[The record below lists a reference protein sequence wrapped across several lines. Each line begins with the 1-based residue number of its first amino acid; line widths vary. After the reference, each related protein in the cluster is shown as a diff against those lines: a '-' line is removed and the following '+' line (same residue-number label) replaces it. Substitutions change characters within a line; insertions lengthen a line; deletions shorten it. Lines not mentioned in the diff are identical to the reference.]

1 VTTDHE
7 NRASLD
13 INRMLYRYTRPFY
26 RSDPEDALHYLFFI
40 CMGKGDQALCR
51 TYVQEVVLDTRQFS
65 ALLAE
70 ARVER
75 REPGFIYRHAR
86 LICGP
91 HSDVSEFVDKL
102 VSKLAKTC
110 VEERRLEDAVHL
122 FNLAGRYNEVVELI
136 VRKLGESVTRPSAQ
150 IKEEAQRVLSFY
162 SRQPV
167 IFSHLKKDLME
178 TCKTLVTL
186 VDFFSFAQAGQV
198 DQAIQAIESTG
209 LLPIGDRYNNTQLVS
224 GFDSLDH
231 AIKKNFPQI
240 ITTTMDLLYALSLKY
255 QNASFADPGRQKVCS
270 SLCMFLLLVFWLIIL
285 FLSHT
290 ETGHDQETGNRHGE
304 VCWRDQEF

>member
-1 VTTDHE
+1 
-7 NRASLD
+7 
-13 INRMLYRYTRPFY
+13 MLYRYTRPFY

-40 CMGKGDQALCR
+40 CMGEGDQEDQCR
-51 TYVQEVVLDTRQFS
+51 DYVQEVVLDTRQFS

-91 HSDVSEFVDKL
+91 HPDVSEFINEL
-102 VSKLAKTC
+102 VSELAGKC
-110 VEERRLEDAVHL
+110 DKERRLEDAVHL
-122 FNLAGRYNEVVELI
+122 YNLAGRYNEVVELI
-136 VRKLGESVTRPSAQ
+136 VRKLGESVTRSSAQ

-270 SLCMFLLLVFWLIIL
+270 SLLVSSVGF
-285 FLSHT
+285 
-290 ETGHDQETGNRHGE
+290 G
-304 VCWRDQEF
+304 

>member
-1 VTTDHE
+1 MTTERE
-7 NRASLD
+7 NKASLD
-13 INRMLYRYTRPFY
+13 FNRMLYRYTRPFY

-40 CMGKGDQALCR
+40 CMGEGDQQALCSA
-51 TYVQEVVLDTRQFS
+51 YVQEAVLDTRQFS

-75 REPGFIYRHAR
+75 REPGFVYRYAR

-91 HSDVSEFVDKL
+91 HQDVTAFVDGL
-102 VSKLAKTC
+102 VSQLAEKC
-110 VEERRLEDAVHL
+110 DQERRLEDAVHL
-122 FNLAGRYNEVVELI
+122 FNLAGRYNEVVEII
-136 VRKLGESVTRPSAQ
+136 VRKLGETVTRPSVQ
-150 IKEEAQRVLSFY
+150 NKEEAQRVLAFY

-167 IFSHLKKDLME
+167 ISSQLKKDLLE
-178 TCKTLVTL
+178 TCRTLVAL

-209 LLPIGDRYNNTQLVS
+209 LLPIGDRYNNSQLVS
-224 GFDSLDH
+224 GFESLDH

-255 QNASFADPGRQKVCS
+255 QNATFADPGRQKVDHLFF
-270 SLCMFLLLVFWLIIL
+270 SLLFFLEKARLI
-285 FLSHT
+285 
-290 ETGHDQETGNRHGE
+290 
-304 VCWRDQEF
+304 VCFVLDDRNLPRSRGRPRIW